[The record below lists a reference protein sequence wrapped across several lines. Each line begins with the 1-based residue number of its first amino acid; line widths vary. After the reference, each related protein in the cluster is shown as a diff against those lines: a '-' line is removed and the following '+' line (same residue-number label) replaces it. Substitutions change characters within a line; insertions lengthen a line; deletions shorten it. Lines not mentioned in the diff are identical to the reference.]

1 MTRAAESVAPDVPL
15 KDGESVRAGRQVPS
29 GSKGAV
35 PGTCLFSAV
44 RNEAPFLVEWI
55 AYHKVIGFERFLI
68 FANPSTDGTDE
79 LLAALHDAGEITYVP
94 HEPPA
99 GVAAQPNAV
108 RLANEGNYI
117 PDGAWVA
124 WLDADEFLNI
134 HHADGRLD
142 SLIEWMGDRVCM
154 LIQWKVFGDNGH
166 AGFGGRFVSGDFVKA
181 ATPDDPVNDEIK
193 SFFRKGNGITGF
205 SSTDIHRPAVSRN
218 RHLTP
223 AAVATGSGR
232 QLLSNRRS
240 KAWLSGKAGGH
251 NKTAPAD
258 RGFEIAQ
265 VNHYTV
271 RTPEFFLLKRVR
283 GAGYRADQEGVVNPR
298 HRASYYR
305 TYNRNEAEDRSILRW
320 EAACGREMARLLAI
334 PSVRAAH
341 DAAMEKVRQEIS
353 RLSAEALAELTGDR
367 PQEEVTGPAPEEPPA
382 PAQPGFRLTLPD
394 QEAEALERAYASA
407 RVVLEYGSGGSTFL
421 ALRSG
426 AEFVMSVESDKAWSE
441 RIGAALGA
449 EFPADRFLVHHAD
462 IGPTGPWGRPAGSGA
477 YRRFHLY
484 ATGIWDRPGFRHPD
498 VVLIDG
504 RFRVAC
510 FLAAMIR
517 CTRPVTVLF
526 DDYIDR
532 KYYHWIEE
540 LIPRDE
546 LTGRMARFTVCP
558 QSLPPEQLT
567 RFAGAFTD
575 PR

>member
-1 MTRAAESVAPDVPL
+1 MSTTELSAS
-15 KDGESVRAGRQVPS
+15 
-29 GSKGAV
+29 AV
-35 PGTCLFSAV
+35 PGTYMFTTV
-44 RNEAPFLVEWI
+44 RNEAPFLIEWI
-55 AYHKVIGFERFLI
+55 AYHKVIGFETFVI

-79 LLAALHDAGEITYVP
+79 LLAALHEAGEITYVP
-94 HEPPA
+94 HEPPQ
-99 GVAAQPNAV
+99 GVGAQPNAV
-108 RLANEGNYI
+108 RLVNDGDYI

-134 HHADGRLD
+134 HHGNGRLD
-142 SLIEWMGDRVCM
+142 SLIDWMGDRVCI
-154 LIQWKVFGDNGH
+154 LVQWKVFGDNGH
-166 AGFGGRFVSGDFVKA
+166 ALFGGRFVSGDFVKA
-181 ATPDDPVNDEIK
+181 AHPDDPVNHEIK
-193 SFFRKGNGITGF
+193 SFFRKGNGIVGF
-205 SSTDIHRPAVSRN
+205 SQTDIHRPAVSRN
-218 RHLTP
+218 KHLTP
-223 AAVATGSGR
+223 ACVATGSGR

-240 KAWLSGKAGGH
+240 KAWLSGRAGGH

-271 RTPEFFLLKRVR
+271 RTPEQFLLKRSR
-283 GAGYRADQEGVVNPR
+283 GPAHKAERQGVVNER
-298 HRASYYR
+298 HVPAYYHK
-305 TYNRNEAEDRSILRW
+305 YNRNEAEDRSILRW
-320 EAACGREMARLLAI
+320 EADCGREMERLLAI

-341 DAAMEKVRQEIS
+341 DAAMEKVRREIA
-353 RLSAEALAELTGDR
+353 RLPAAALAELVGDR
-367 PQEEVTGPAPEEPPA
+367 SGNALGEDAAAKAGDAPQAAAEPE
-382 PAQPGFRLTLPD
+382 FRLTLPD
-394 QEAEALERAYASA
+394 REAGALEQAYASA
-407 RVVLEYGSGGSTFL
+407 PVILEYGSGGSTFL

-426 AEFVMSVESDKAWSE
+426 AELVMSVESDESWSG
-441 RIGAALGA
+441 RIAAALGA
-449 EFPADRFLVHHAD
+449 EFPEDRFLVHHAD
-462 IGPTGPWGRPAGSGA
+462 IGPTGSWGRPEGSGA

-484 ATGIWDRPGFRHPD
+484 ATGIWDHPGFRHPD

-510 FLAAMIR
+510 FLATMIR

-546 LTGRMARFTVCP
+546 LIGRMARFTVRP

-567 RFAGAFTD
+567 RVAGAFTD

>member
-1 MTRAAESVAPDVPL
+1 M
-15 KDGESVRAGRQVPS
+15 
-29 GSKGAV
+29 
-35 PGTCLFSAV
+35 
-44 RNEAPFLVEWI
+44 
-55 AYHKVIGFERFLI
+55 
-68 FANPSTDGTDE
+68 
-79 LLAALHDAGEITYVP
+79 
-94 HEPPA
+94 
-99 GVAAQPNAV
+99 
-108 RLANEGNYI
+108 
-117 PDGAWVA
+117 
-124 WLDADEFLNI
+124 
-134 HHADGRLD
+134 
-142 SLIEWMGDRVCM
+142 
-154 LIQWKVFGDNGH
+154 
-166 AGFGGRFVSGDFVKA
+166 
-181 ATPDDPVNDEIK
+181 
-193 SFFRKGNGITGF
+193 
-205 SSTDIHRPAVSRN
+205 
-218 RHLTP
+218 
-223 AAVATGSGR
+223 
-232 QLLSNRRS
+232 
-240 KAWLSGKAGGH
+240 
-251 NKTAPAD
+251 
-258 RGFEIAQ
+258 
-265 VNHYTV
+265 
-271 RTPEFFLLKRVR
+271 
-283 GAGYRADQEGVVNPR
+283 
-298 HRASYYR
+298 
-305 TYNRNEAEDRSILRW
+305 
-320 EAACGREMARLLAI
+320 
-334 PSVRAAH
+334 
-341 DAAMEKVRQEIS
+341 
-353 RLSAEALAELTGDR
+353 
-367 PQEEVTGPAPEEPPA
+367 TGPAPEESSA